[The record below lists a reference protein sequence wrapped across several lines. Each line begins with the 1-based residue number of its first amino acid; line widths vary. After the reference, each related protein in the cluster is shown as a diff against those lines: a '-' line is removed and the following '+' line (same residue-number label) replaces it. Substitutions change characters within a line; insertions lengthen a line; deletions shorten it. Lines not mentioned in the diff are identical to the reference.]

1 MTMFGMQDDKQLPIC
16 GDIAVDKH
24 QYAVKVSFTDNG
36 STVAEEII
44 EAGSVAHAAALVG
57 MLIYAKNAPYLLD
70 TSGDAFQNFAH
81 NMGEHVIVDVQLI
94 S

>member
-1 MTMFGMQDDKQLPIC
+1 MTMFGNQNNQLPIC

-24 QYAVKVSFTDNG
+24 QYVVKVSLTGNG
-36 STVAEEII
+36 GIIAEEII

-57 MLIYAKNAPYLLD
+57 MMIYAKNAPYLVD
-70 TSGDAFQNFAH
+70 TYSEASENFAH
-81 NMGEHVIVDVQLI
+81 NMGEHVIVDVQPI

>member
-1 MTMFGMQDDKQLPIC
+1 MFGTQDDKQLPIC

-24 QYAVKVSFTDNG
+24 KYHVNVSFVDDG
-36 STVAEEII
+36 STCADEII

-57 MLIYAKNAPYLLD
+57 MLIYAKNSVALLMD
-70 TSGDAFQNFAH
+70 EGAFQNFAH

-94 S
+94 G

>member
-1 MTMFGMQDDKQLPIC
+1 MFGTQNELPIC

-24 QYAVKVSFTDNG
+24 QYHVLATFTDDG
-36 STVAEEII
+36 GTCAEEII
-44 EAGSVAHAAALVG
+44 EAGSAAHAAMLVG
-57 MLIYAKNAPYLLD
+57 IIIYMKHALLFTVNED
-70 TSGDAFQNFAH
+70 PFGEAFANFAH